1 MIKIAIMGSIHE
13 DGWKNLKQ
21 PNYDIFEIKNFTKE
35 NLIKELKD
43 VDAVALRTAKLNE
56 DILAYCPKIKII
68 SRHGVGYDNV
78 DLSYLNK
85 KKISTSCNWYI
96 KCCECG

>member
-1 MIKIAIMGSIHE
+1 MGSIHE

-21 PNYDIFEIKNFTKE
+21 PNQDIFEIKNITKE

-68 SRHGVGYDNV
+68 SRILPYQN
-78 DLSYLNK
+78 LQK
-85 KKISTSCNWYI
+85 
-96 KCCECG
+96 